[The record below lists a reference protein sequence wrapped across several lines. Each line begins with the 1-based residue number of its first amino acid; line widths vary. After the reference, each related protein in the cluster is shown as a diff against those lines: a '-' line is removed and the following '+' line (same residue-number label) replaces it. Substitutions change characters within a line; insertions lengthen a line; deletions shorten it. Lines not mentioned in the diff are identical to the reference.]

1 MAGRGG
7 KTLIA
12 REQRSVERF
21 RKGHV
26 DRIVSR
32 EIVPQI
38 PDPRQ
43 KEIVRISAQGK
54 IREVGKSRTAAF
66 AIDLALC
73 RISPDHLRDFDIEQM
88 RHVQR
93 LSWVE

>member
-1 MAGRGG
+1 MAGCSSQ
-7 KTLIA
+7 TLITC
-12 REQRSVERF
+12 EQRSVKRF
-21 RKGHV
+21 REGHI
-26 DRIVSR
+26 DGIVSR

-43 KEIVRISAQGK
+43 KEIVRISTQGK
-54 IREVGKSRTAAF
+54 VREVGQSCAAAF
-66 AIDLALC
+66 AIDFAVR

-93 LSWVE
+93 LSGVE